1 MCTLWYLDEKS
12 TDVRR
17 RVVCESKEQPSV
29 VSHHILIFNTLEFLF
44 SLQNGKKHEWKR
56 TNKYIDKHWRRQLF
70 LDGYSSISK
79 TLMHV
84 VMFQAVFF
92 YVIKLWEQIKTVKD
106 CLCSTNSI
114 FTVRN
119 KWASNLWFDFLHT
132 ALIVETPE
140 EKRKLSYGDK
150 VLMTG

>member
-1 MCTLWYLDEKS
+1 MVKS
-12 TDVRR
+12 TN
-17 RVVCESKEQPSV
+17 EKEQ
-29 VSHHILIFNTLEFLF
+29 
-44 SLQNGKKHEWKR
+44 
-56 TNKYIDKHWRRQLF
+56 TNNKWIKHWWRQLF

-84 VMFQAVFF
+84 EMFQAVFF

-119 KWASNLWFDFLHT
+119 KWESNLWFDFLHT